1 MSIRI
6 IFSILL
12 GKCTAFCIRF
22 FSLGNAST
30 WPGEI
35 VLRLHAYFIC
45 DIAKKAKF
53 PIILISGT
61 NGKTTTAKLLSFVL
75 LQNEKQVVQNP
86 EGANLLNGIASS
98 IIKHADFLGNVP
110 CDAAIFEVDENS
122 FSLVAHQVQPSAVIL
137 LNLFRDQLDRYGEV
151 RSVADKWKKALRGLP
166 EKTKIFLNGDDPEI
180 YALGHHSNNE
190 VYYFGVSEKY
200 KSKKEIPHDV
210 DSVYCPNCGGK
221 LDFSLLAYS
230 HLGDFSC
237 RTCGFKRKNVETF
250 EHAVISYPLAGVYNV
265 YNTHAVL
272 LCADKAFHIP
282 ADTSIGYLKQFVPA
296 FGRQETIRYKGRE
309 FFLLLSKNPTGFNQ
323 SIRLVKEKF
332 SPDDSIL
339 LVLNDRIPDGTD
351 VSWIWDVD
359 FEELAEF
366 SKRIF
371 ISGDRAYDLAIR
383 LRYSLKH
390 DYPVK
395 DEGDCLSVHTI
406 VAAENLKKIMGKII
420 AETPQDKKII
430 VLPTYS
436 TMLEVRNI
444 IAGKKIL

>member
-6 IFSILL
+6 IFFVIL
-12 GKCTAFCIRF
+12 GKCIGFFIRF

-35 VLRLHAYFIC
+35 ILRIHANFIR
-45 DIAKKAKF
+45 DIAKKSKIK
-53 PIILISGT
+53 IILISGT
-61 NGKTTTAKLLSFVL
+61 NGKTTTAKLLSYL
-75 LQNEKQVVQNP
+75 LKKEGEKVIQNP
-86 EGANLLNGIASS
+86 EGANLLNGVASG
-98 IIKHADFLGNVP
+98 IIKHAGFLGNLNYDTAV
-110 CDAAIFEVDENS
+110 FEVDENS
-122 FSLVAHQVQPSAVIL
+122 FSDVVEQTQPFAIIL

-151 RSVADKWKKALRGLP
+151 RSIADKWKKALGGLP
-166 EKTKIFLNGDDPEI
+166 AAAKIFLNGDDPEVF
-180 YALGHHSNNE
+180 ALGQHSNNE
-190 VYYFGVSEKY
+190 IYYFGVSEEY
-200 KSKKEIPHDV
+200 KLKKEIPHDV

-221 LDFSLLAYS
+221 LDFSLIAYS
-230 HLGDFSC
+230 HLGNFKCISCDFI
-237 RTCGFKRKNVETF
+237 RKNVETF
-250 EHAVISYPLAGVYNV
+250 ESKNIVYPLAGVYNV
-265 YNTHAVL
+265 YNTNAVL
-272 LCADKAFHIP
+272 LCAEKALTIPLKKSISHIGGFT
-282 ADTSIGYLKQFVPA
+282 AA
-296 FGRQETIRYKGRE
+296 FGRQEIIRYKGRE

-332 SPDDSIL
+332 SPGDSIL

-366 SKRIF
+366 SKRLF

-395 DEGDCLSVHTI
+395 YESDCLLSQNI
-406 VAAENLKKIMGKII
+406 VVAEDMENII
-420 AETPQDKKII
+420 EKAVAMTPAGKKII

-436 TMLEVRNI
+436 AMLEVRNI
-444 IAGKKIL
+444 ITGRKLL